1 MAKPPGPISRR
12 RALQG
17 AGALAAL
24 PSLVF
29 AQTSA
34 AARPRLMQ
42 GVQSGDPGSDGV
54 TLWSR
59 ADRPSRMIVEYA
71 TTESFST
78 TRRIEGPLA
87 VEATGFT
94 SRLRLGDLPPG
105 QTIFYRVAYA
115 DPSVAGATSDWVQG
129 RFRTPPATA
138 SDVSFVWSADT
149 VGQGWGINPDI
160 GGMTIYEAMRLLAPD
175 FFVHCGDTIYAD
187 DPLAAEKKLPDG
199 RIWKNITTDAKS
211 KVAESQAEFRG
222 NHLYNFLDANL
233 RRFNAEVPMIALW
246 DDHDVVDNWYREK
259 HLEEDSRYR
268 EKNVSVLARRAER
281 AFREFMPLADGL
293 DGPMRLYRKFSFGP
307 RLDLFRLDMRSFR
320 AANGPNRQEVAGKDT
335 AFLGLEQVGWLK
347 QALKSSTATW
357 KIIAADM
364 PLGLVVYDDWR
375 RKSGFEAVANAD
387 DGPPLGRE
395 LEIAGLLSFIRRE
408 DIRNVHWIT
417 ADVHYPATHR
427 YDPARAAFGD
437 FTPFYEF
444 VSGPLCA
451 GGFGPNALDGTFG
464 PQIVFQKVPPPG
476 RFDLS
481 PLEGSCHF
489 GHVKIDGRS
498 GVMTVSHRDA
508 SGKVIH
514 SLELMPS

>member
-1 MAKPPGPISRR
+1 MVKRPGPISRR

-24 PSLVF
+24 PSRVF
-29 AQTSA
+29 AQTAA
-34 AARPRLMQ
+34 AARPRLLQ
-42 GVQSGDPGSDGV
+42 GVQSGDVGGNGA

-59 ADRPSRMIVEYA
+59 ADRPARMIAEYA
-71 TTESFST
+71 TTESFT
-78 TRRIEGPLA
+78 DARRIEGPFAL
-87 VEATGFT
+87 EATGFT
-94 SRLRLGDLPPG
+94 SRLRLDGLPPA
-105 QTIFYRVAYA
+105 QTIFYRIAYA
-115 DPSVAGATSDWVQG
+115 DLSDANATSDWVQG
-129 RFRTPPATA
+129 SFRTPSPAEA
-138 SDVSFVWSADT
+138 DVSFVWSADT
-149 VGQGWGINPDI
+149 VGQGWGINPEI
-160 GGMTIYEAMRLLAPD
+160 GGMTIYEAMRSLAPD

-187 DPLAAEKKLPDG
+187 DPLAPEKTLPDG
-199 RIWKNITTDAKS
+199 RIWTNVMTEAKS
-211 KVAESQAEFRG
+211 RVAETLADFRG

-233 RRFNAEVPMIALW
+233 RRFNAEVPTIALW
-246 DDHDVVDNWYREK
+246 DDHDVLDNWYWQRRLDEDPRYGEK
-259 HLEEDSRYR
+259 D
-268 EKNVSVLARRAER
+268 VGVLAQRAER

-320 AANGPNRQEVAGKDT
+320 APNGPNRQEKAGSNT
-335 AFLGLEQVGWLK
+335 AFLGIEQIVWLK
-347 QALKSSTATW
+347 QTLKASTATW

-395 LEIAGLLSFIRRE
+395 LEIADLLSFIRRE

-427 YDPARAAFGD
+427 YDPGRAAFQD

-464 PQIVFQKVPPPG
+464 PQVMFQKVPPPG

-489 GHVKIDGRS
+489 GHVRIDGKS

-508 SGKVIH
+508 SGTVIH
-514 SLELMPS
+514 SLELMPF

>member
-1 MAKPPGPISRR
+1 MPKLRR
-12 RALQG
+12 RAVLG

-24 PSLVF
+24 PSRVF
-29 AQTSA
+29 AQTA
-34 AARPRLMQ
+34 TATRPRLLQ
-42 GVQSGDPGSDGV
+42 GVQSGDVGSAGA

-59 ADRPSRMIVEYA
+59 ADRPARLIAEVA
-71 TTESFST
+71 TTESFADA
-78 TRRIEGPLA
+78 RRIEGPLA
-87 VEATGFT
+87 LATTGFT
-94 SRLRLGDLPPG
+94 SRLRLDRLPPG
-105 QTIFYRVAYA
+105 QTIFYRIAFA
-115 DPSVAGATSDWVQG
+115 ALSDPNATSDWVQG
-129 RFRTPPATA
+129 RFRTPPPAGA
-138 SDVSFVWSADT
+138 DASFVWSADT
-149 VGQGWGINPDI
+149 VGQGWGINAEI
-160 GGMTIYEAMRLLAPD
+160 GGMTIYETMRSLAPD

-187 DPLAAEKKLPDG
+187 DPLAPEKQLPDG
-199 RIWKNITTDAKS
+199 RIWKNITTEAKS
-211 KVAESQAEFRG
+211 QVAETLADFRG
-222 NHLYNFLDANL
+222 NHLYNFLDTNL

-259 HLEEDSRYR
+259 RLDADPRYR
-268 EKNVSVLARRAER
+268 EKEVGVLAQRAER

-293 DGPMRLYRKFSFGP
+293 DGPLRLYRRFSFGP
-307 RLDLFRLDMRSFR
+307 RLDLFRVDMRSFR
-320 AANGPNRQEVAGKDT
+320 TPNGPNRQEKTGPDT
-335 AFLGLEQVGWLK
+335 AFLGVEQIIWLK
-347 QALKSSTATW
+347 QALKASTATW

-387 DGPPLGRE
+387 DGSPLGRE
-395 LEIAGLLSFIRRE
+395 LEIADLLSFIKRE

-427 YDPARAAFGD
+427 YDPARAAFQD

-464 PQIVFQKVPPPG
+464 PQVVFQKVPPPG

-489 GHVKIDGRS
+489 GHVKIDGKS

-508 SGKVIH
+508 AGAVIH
-514 SLELMPS
+514 SLDLVPS

>member
-1 MAKPPGPISRR
+1 
-12 RALQG
+12 LQG

-24 PSLVF
+24 PSRVF
-29 AQTSA
+29 AQTAA

-42 GVQSGDPGSDGV
+42 GVQSGDVGSNGV

-59 ADRPSRMIVEYA
+59 ADRPARMIVEYA
-71 TTESFST
+71 TTESFT
-78 TRRIEGPLA
+78 DARRIEGPLA
-87 VEATGFT
+87 LEGTGFT

-105 QTIFYRVAYA
+105 QTIFYRIAYA
-115 DPSVAGATSDWVQG
+115 DQADASATSDWMRG
-129 RFRTPPATA
+129 RFRTPSAA
-138 SDVSFVWSADT
+138 AGDVSFVWSADT

-160 GGMTIYEAMRLLAPD
+160 GGMTIYEAMRSLAPD

-187 DPLAAEKKLPDG
+187 DPLASEKKLPDG
-199 RIWKNITTDAKS
+199 RLWKNLTTEAKS
-211 KVAESQAEFRG
+211 KVAETLAEFRG

-233 RRFNAEVPMIALW
+233 RRFNAEVPTIALW

-259 HLEEDSRYR
+259 RLDGDPRYR
-268 EKNVSVLARRAER
+268 EKDVGVLARRAER

-293 DGPMRLYRKFSFGP
+293 DGPIRLYRKFSFGP

-320 AANGPNRQEVAGKDT
+320 APNGPNRQDVAGPE
-335 AFLGLEQVGWLK
+335 AALLGVEQVRWLK
-347 QALKSSTATW
+347 QAIKASTATW

-364 PLGLVVYDDWR
+364 PVGLVVYDDWR
-375 RKSGFEAVANAD
+375 RKSGFEAVANAEH
-387 DGPPLGRE
+387 GPPLGRE
-395 LEIAGLLSFIRRE
+395 LEIAGLLSFLKRE
-408 DIRNVHWIT
+408 DVRNVHWIT

-427 YDPARAAFGD
+427 YDPARAAFRD

-464 PQIVFQKVPPPG
+464 PQVVFQKVPPPG

-489 GHVKIDGRS
+489 GHVGIDGKS

-514 SLELMPS
+514 SLELVPS

>member
-1 MAKPPGPISRR
+1 MSKLRR
-12 RALQG
+12 RAMLG

-24 PSLVF
+24 PLPGL
-29 AQTSA
+29 AQSA
-34 AARPRLMQ
+34 STRPRLLQ
-42 GVQSGDPGSDGV
+42 GVQAGDVGSEGA

-59 ADRPSRMIVEYA
+59 ADRPARMIVEYA
-71 TTESFST
+71 TVESFAGA
-78 TRRIEGPLA
+78 RRLTGPFA
-87 VEATGFT
+87 FEETDFT
-94 SRLRLGDLPPG
+94 SRLRLGSLPAG
-105 QTIFYRVAYA
+105 QTIFYRIAYA
-115 DPSVAGATSDWVQG
+115 CLADETVRSDWVQG
-129 RFRTPPATA
+129 RFRTPPTTA

-149 VGQGWGINPDI
+149 VGQGWGINPDL
-160 GGMTIYEAMRLLAPD
+160 GGMTIYETMRSLAPD

-187 DPLAAEKKLPDG
+187 DPLSPEKKLPDG
-199 RIWKNITTDAKS
+199 RIWKNLVTPAKS
-211 KVAESQAEFRG
+211 KVAETLAEFRG
-222 NHLYNFLDANL
+222 NHLYNFLDDNL
-233 RRFNAEVPMIALW
+233 RRFNAEVPMMALW
-246 DDHDVVDNWYREK
+246 DDHDVIDNWSWEK
-259 HLEEDSRYR
+259 RLDDDPRYR
-268 EKNVSVLARRAER
+268 EKGAGILARHGQR
-281 AFREFMPLADGL
+281 AFREFMPLADGP
-293 DGPMRLYRKFSFGP
+293 DGPMRLFRKFSLGP

-320 AANGPNRQEVAGKDT
+320 APNGANLQPAPGLDT
-335 AFLGLEQVGWLK
+335 AFLGIEQVSWLK
-347 QALKSSTATW
+347 QELKASRATW
-357 KIIAADM
+357 KIVAADM

-387 DGPPLGRE
+387 NGAPLGRE
-395 LEIAGLLSFIRRE
+395 LEIAGLLSFLRRE

-427 YDPARAAFGD
+427 YDPARAAFSD

-464 PQIVFQKVPPPG
+464 PEVIFQKVPPAG

-508 SGKVIH
+508 TGVVIH
-514 SLELMPS
+514 SLDLAPS

>member
-1 MAKPPGPISRR
+1 M
-12 RALQG
+12 L
-17 AGALAAL
+17 
-24 PSLVF
+24 
-29 AQTSA
+29 
-34 AARPRLMQ
+34 Q
-42 GVQSGDPGSDGV
+42 GVQAGDIGGDGA

-59 ADRPSRMIVEYA
+59 ADRPARMIIEHA
-71 TTESFST
+71 TTESFASA
-78 TRRIEGPLA
+78 TRVQGPTAL
-87 VEATGFT
+87 EATDYT
-94 SRLRLGDLPPG
+94 SRLRLAGLPPG
-105 QTIFYRVAYA
+105 QTIFYRIAYA
-115 DPSVAGATSDWVQG
+115 DLANDAAISEWVTG
-129 RFRTPPATA
+129 RFRTPATTA
-138 SDVSFVWSADT
+138 DDASFVWSADT

-160 GGMTIYEAMRLLAPD
+160 GGMTIYETMRSLAPD

-187 DPLAAEKKLPDG
+187 DPLLPEKNLPDG
-199 RIWKNITTDAKS
+199 RVWKNLTTEAKS
-211 KVAESQAEFRG
+211 KVAETLTDFRG

-259 HLEEDSRYR
+259 RLDEDLRYR
-268 EKNVSVLARRAER
+268 EKDVGLLARHAER

-320 AANGPNRQEVAGKDT
+320 APNGANRQEATGPET
-335 AFLGLEQVGWLK
+335 AFLGLEQVAWLK
-347 QALKSSTATW
+347 QALKGSTATW

-364 PLGLVVYDDWR
+364 PLGLVIYDDWR
-375 RKSGFEAVANAD
+375 RKAGFEAVANAD
-387 DGPPLGRE
+387 NGAPLGRE
-395 LEIAGLLSFIRRE
+395 LEIAGLLAFIKRE
-408 DIRNVHWIT
+408 AIRNVHWIT

-427 YDPARAAFGD
+427 YDPARAAFHD
-437 FTPFYEF
+437 FSPFYEF

-464 PQIVFQKVPPPG
+464 PQVVFQKVPPPG

-489 GHVKIDGRS
+489 GHVEIDGKS

-508 SGKVIH
+508 SGAVIH
-514 SLELMPS
+514 SLELTPS

>member
-1 MAKPPGPISRR
+1 
-12 RALQG
+12 LQG

-24 PSLVF
+24 PSRVF
-29 AQTSA
+29 AQTA
-34 AARPRLMQ
+34 GAARPRLLQ
-42 GVQSGDPGSDGV
+42 GVQSGDVASAGA

-59 ADRPSRMIVEYA
+59 ADRPARMIAEYA
-71 TTESFST
+71 TTESFT
-78 TRRIEGPLA
+78 DARRIEGPLA
-87 VEATGFT
+87 LEATGFT
-94 SRLRLGDLPPG
+94 SRLHLDGLPPG
-105 QTIFYRVAYA
+105 QTLFYRIAYA
-115 DPSVAGATSDWVQG
+115 DLSDVNATSDWVQG
-129 RFRTPPATA
+129 RFRTPSSAEA
-138 SDVSFVWSADT
+138 DVSFVWSADT
-149 VGQGWGINPDI
+149 VGQGWGINPEI
-160 GGMTIYEAMRLLAPD
+160 GGMTIYETMRSLAPD

-187 DPLAAEKKLPDG
+187 DPLAPEKTLPDG
-199 RIWKNITTDAKS
+199 RIWKNVMTEAKS
-211 KVAESQAEFRG
+211 RVAQTVADFRG

-233 RRFNAEVPMIALW
+233 RRFNAEVPTIALW
-246 DDHDVVDNWYREK
+246 DDHDVLDNWYWERRLDEDPRYGEK
-259 HLEEDSRYR
+259 D
-268 EKNVSVLARRAER
+268 VGVLARRAER

-307 RLDLFRLDMRSFR
+307 CLDLFRLDMRSFR
-320 AANGPNRQEVAGKDT
+320 APNGPNRQEKAGSNA
-335 AFLGLEQVGWLK
+335 AFLGIEQSMWLK
-347 QALKSSTATW
+347 QALKASAARW

-395 LEIAGLLSFIRRE
+395 LEIADLLSFIRRE

-427 YDPARAAFGD
+427 YDPERAAFQD
-437 FTPFYEF
+437 FRPFYEF

-464 PQIVFQKVPPPG
+464 PHVVFQKVPPPG

-489 GHVKIDGRS
+489 GHVTIDGKS

-508 SGKVIH
+508 SGAVIH
-514 SLELMPS
+514 SLDLAPS

>member
-1 MAKPPGPISRR
+1 M
-12 RALQG
+12 LG
-17 AGALAAL
+17 AGALATL
-24 PSLVF
+24 PFRVS
-29 AQTSA
+29 AQTAA

-42 GVQSGDPGSDGV
+42 GVQSGDVGSDGA

-59 ADRPSRMIVEYA
+59 ADRPARMIVEYA
-71 TTESFST
+71 TTESFAAG
-78 TRRIEGPLA
+78 RRIEGPLA
-87 VEATGFT
+87 SEGTGFT
-94 SRLRLGDLPPG
+94 SRLRLDDLPPG
-105 QTIFYRVAYA
+105 QTIFYRIAYA
-115 DPSVAGATSDWVQG
+115 DQADASATSDWIRG
-129 RFRTPPATA
+129 RFRTPSATA
-138 SDVSFVWSADT
+138 ADVSFVWSADT
-149 VGQGWGINPDI
+149 IGQGWGINPDI
-160 GGMTIYEAMRLLAPD
+160 GGMTIYEAMRSLAPD

-187 DPLAAEKKLPDG
+187 DPLASERKLPDG
-199 RIWKNITTDAKS
+199 RIWRNLTTEAKS
-211 KVAESQAEFRG
+211 KVAETLAEFRG

-233 RRFNAEVPMIALW
+233 RRFNAEVPTIALW
-246 DDHDVVDNWYREK
+246 DDHEVVDNWYREK
-259 HLEEDSRYR
+259 RLDGDPRYR
-268 EKNVSVLARRAER
+268 EKDVGVLARRAER

-320 AANGPNRQEVAGKDT
+320 APNGPNRQDVAGPDAT
-335 AFLGLEQVGWLK
+335 LLGLEQVRWLK
-347 QALKSSTATW
+347 QALKASTATW

-364 PLGLVVYDDWR
+364 PVGLVVYDDWR
-375 RKSGFEAVANAD
+375 RKSGFEAVANAE

-395 LEIAGLLSFIRRE
+395 LEIAGLLSFLKRE
-408 DIRNVHWIT
+408 DVRNVHWIT

-427 YDPARAAFGD
+427 YDPARAAFRD

-464 PQIVFQKVPPPG
+464 PQVVFQKVPPPG

-489 GHVKIDGRS
+489 GHVSIDGKS

-508 SGKVIH
+508 RGAVIY
-514 SLELMPS
+514 SLELIPM

>member
-1 MAKPPGPISRR
+1 MSKLRR
-12 RALQG
+12 RAILG
-17 AGALAAL
+17 AGALATL
-24 PSLVF
+24 PHRIF
-29 AQTSA
+29 AQTAA
-34 AARPRLMQ
+34 AARPRLLQ
-42 GVQSGDPGSDGV
+42 GVQSGDVGGDSA

-59 ADRPSRMIVEYA
+59 ADRPARMIVEYA
-71 TTESFST
+71 TTESFAGA
-78 TRRIEGPLA
+78 TRLQGPMAL
-87 VEATGFT
+87 EATDFT
-94 SRLRLGDLPPG
+94 SRVRLNGLPPG
-105 QTIFYRVAYA
+105 QTIFYRISFA
-115 DPSVAGATSDWVQG
+115 DDGATSDWVSG
-129 RFRTPPATA
+129 RFRTPSATKG
-138 SDVSFVWSADT
+138 DVRFVWSADT
-149 VGQGWGINPDI
+149 AGQGWGINPEI
-160 GGMTIYEAMRLLAPD
+160 GGMTIYETMRSLAPD

-199 RIWKNITTDAKS
+199 RLWKNLTTEAKS
-211 KVAESQAEFRG
+211 KVAETLADFRG
-222 NHLYNFLDANL
+222 NHLYNFLDDNL

-246 DDHDVVDNWYREK
+246 DDHDVIDNWHWEK
-259 HLEEDSRYR
+259 RLDEDPRYR
-268 EKNVSVLARRAER
+268 EKSAGVLARKAER

-293 DGPMRLYRKFSFGP
+293 DGTMRLFRKFSFGP
-307 RLDLFRLDMRSFR
+307 QLDVFRLDMRSFR
-320 AANGPNRQEVAGKDT
+320 APNGPNRQEVAGIDT
-335 AFLGLEQVGWLK
+335 AILGLEQVAWLK
-347 QALKSSTATW
+347 QALKTSTATW
-357 KIIAADM
+357 KIVASDM

-395 LEIAGLLSFIRRE
+395 LEIASLLSFLKRE

-427 YDPARAAFGD
+427 YDPARAAFPD

-451 GGFGPNALDGTFG
+451 GGFGPNTLDGTFG
-464 PQIVFQKVPPPG
+464 PQVIFQKVPPTG

-508 SGKVIH
+508 GGTIIH
-514 SLELMPS
+514 SLDVVPS

>member
-1 MAKPPGPISRR
+1 M
-12 RALQG
+12 LG
-17 AGALAAL
+17 AGAFATL
-24 PSLVF
+24 PHRVF
-29 AQTSA
+29 AQTGSA
-34 AARPRLMQ
+34 SRPRLLQ
-42 GVQSGDPGSDGV
+42 GVQTGDVGGDGA

-59 ADRPSRMIVEYA
+59 SDRPARMIVEYA
-71 TTESFST
+71 TTESFAGA
-78 TRRIEGPLA
+78 TRLHGPTA
-87 VEATGFT
+87 FDETGYT
-94 SRLRLGDLPPG
+94 SRLRLTGLPQG
-105 QTIFYRVAYA
+105 QTVFYRIAYENLA
-115 DPSVAGATSDWVQG
+115 DNNATSDWVTG
-129 RFRTPPATA
+129 RFRTPSAIQ
-138 SDVSFVWSADT
+138 SDLSFVWSADT
-149 VGQGWGINPDI
+149 VGQGWGINPEV
-160 GGMTIYEAMRLLAPD
+160 GGMTIYETMRSLAPD

-187 DPLAAEKKLPDG
+187 DPLSPEKKLPDG
-199 RIWKNITTDAKS
+199 RIWKNVTTEAKS
-211 KVAESQAEFRG
+211 KVAETLADFRG
-222 NHLYNFLDANL
+222 NHLYNFLDHNL

-246 DDHDVVDNWYREK
+246 DDHDVLDNWYWERR
-259 HLEEDSRYR
+259 LDEDPRYR
-268 EKNVSVLARRAER
+268 EKSVGVLAQKAER

-293 DGPMRLYRKFSFGP
+293 DGTMRLFRKFSFGP

-320 AANGPNRQEVAGKDT
+320 APNGPNRQASAGLNT
-335 AFLGLEQVGWLK
+335 AFLGIEQIIWLK
-347 QALKSSTATW
+347 QALKASTATW
-357 KIIAADM
+357 KIVAADM

-387 DGPPLGRE
+387 NGPPLGRE
-395 LEIAGLLSFIRRE
+395 LEVADLLAFIKRE

-427 YDPARAAFGD
+427 YDPARAAFAD

-464 PQIVFQKVPPPG
+464 PQVVFQKVPPTG

-508 SGKVIH
+508 TGAVIH
-514 SLELMPS
+514 SLDLAPAQD

>member
-1 MAKPPGPISRR
+1 M
-12 RALQG
+12 LG
-17 AGALAAL
+17 AGAAAL
-24 PSLVF
+24 PFRVF
-29 AQTSA
+29 AQTAA
-34 AARPRLMQ
+34 AARPRLLQ
-42 GVQSGDPGSDGV
+42 GVQSGDVGSAGA

-59 ADRPSRMIVEYA
+59 ADRPARMIADYA
-71 TTESFST
+71 TTESFT
-78 TRRIEGPLA
+78 DARRIEGPLA
-87 VEATGFT
+87 LEATGFT
-94 SRLRLGDLPPG
+94 SRLRLDGLPAG
-105 QTIFYRVAYA
+105 QTIFYRIAYGDLS
-115 DPSVAGATSDWVQG
+115 DPNATSDWVQG
-129 RFRTPPATA
+129 RFRTPPPAEA
-138 SDVSFVWSADT
+138 DASFVWSADT
-149 VGQGWGINPDI
+149 VGQGWGINPEI
-160 GGMTIYEAMRLLAPD
+160 GGMTIYEAMRSLAPD

-187 DPLAAEKKLPDG
+187 DPLAPEKALPDG
-199 RIWKNITTDAKS
+199 RLWKNVMTEAKS
-211 KVAESQAEFRG
+211 RVAQTLADFRG

-233 RRFNAEVPMIALW
+233 RRFNAEVPTIALW
-246 DDHDVVDNWYREK
+246 DDHDVLDNWYWERRLDEDPRYGEK
-259 HLEEDSRYR
+259 D
-268 EKNVSVLARRAER
+268 VGVLARRAER

-293 DGPMRLYRKFSFGP
+293 DGPMRLYRRFSFGP

-320 AANGPNRQEVAGKDT
+320 APNGPNRQEKTGSNT
-335 AFLGLEQVGWLK
+335 AFLGIEQIVWLK
-347 QALKSSTATW
+347 QALKASTATW

-395 LEIAGLLSFIRRE
+395 LEIADLLSFIRRE

-427 YDPARAAFGD
+427 YDPGRAAFQD

-464 PQIVFQKVPPPG
+464 PQVVFQKVPPPG

-489 GHVKIDGRS
+489 GHVRIDGRS

-508 SGKVIH
+508 SGAVIH
-514 SLELMPS
+514 SLELAPM

>member
-1 MAKPPGPISRR
+1 MLKPRR
-12 RALQG
+12 RAVLG
-17 AGALAAL
+17 AAAFAAL
-24 PSLVF
+24 PFPVF
-29 AQTSA
+29 AQTAA
-34 AARPRLMQ
+34 AARPRLLQ
-42 GVQSGDPGSDGV
+42 GVQSGDVSGNGA

-59 ADRPSRMIVEYA
+59 ADRPARMIAEYA
-71 TTESFST
+71 TTETFT
-78 TRRIEGPLA
+78 DARRLEGPVAL
-87 VEATGFT
+87 EASGFT
-94 SRLRLGDLPPG
+94 SRLRLDGLPPG
-105 QTIFYRVAYA
+105 QTIFYRIAYA
-115 DPSVAGATSDWVQG
+115 DLSDVHATSDWVQG
-129 RFRTPPATA
+129 RFRTPPSTET
-138 SDVSFVWSADT
+138 DISFVWSADT
-149 VGQGWGINPDI
+149 VGQGWGINPDT
-160 GGMTIYEAMRLLAPD
+160 GGMTIYETMRSLAPA

-187 DPLAAEKKLPDG
+187 DPLASEKKLPDG
-199 RIWKNITTDAKS
+199 RIWKNVVTEAKS
-211 KVAESQAEFRG
+211 KVAETLAAFRG
-222 NHLYNFLDANL
+222 NHLYNLLDANL
-233 RRFNAEVPMIALW
+233 RRFNAEVPTIALW
-246 DDHDVVDNWYREK
+246 DDHEVVDNWYREK
-259 HLEEDSRYR
+259 RLDADQRYD
-268 EKNVSVLARRAER
+268 EKDVGVLARYAER

-293 DGPMRLYRKFSFGP
+293 DGPMRLYRRFSFGP

-320 AANGPNRQEVAGKDT
+320 APNGPNRQEAPGANT
-335 AFLGLEQVGWLK
+335 AFLGIEQVAWLK

-375 RKSGFEAVANAD
+375 RKAGFEAVANAD

-395 LEIAGLLSFIRRE
+395 LEIAGLLAFIKRE

-427 YDPARAAFGD
+427 YDPGRAAFQD

-464 PQIVFQKVPPPG
+464 PQVVFQKVPPPG

-489 GHVKIDGRS
+489 GHVRIDGKS

-508 SGKVIH
+508 GGAVIH
-514 SLELMPS
+514 SLDLVPL

>member
-1 MAKPPGPISRR
+1 MK
-12 RALQG
+12 G

-24 PSLVF
+24 PSRVF

-42 GVQSGDPGSDGV
+42 GVQSGDISIDGV

-59 ADRPSRMIVEYA
+59 SDRAARMIVEYA
-71 TTESFST
+71 TTERFT
-78 TRRIEGPLA
+78 DARRIEGPLA
-87 VEATGFT
+87 LEAAGFT
-94 SRLRLGDLPPG
+94 SRLRLGELPPG

-115 DPSVAGATSDWVQG
+115 DPAIAGATSDWVQG
-129 RFRTPPATA
+129 RFRTPLAA
-138 SDVSFVWSADT
+138 AADVSFVWSADT

-160 GGMTIYEAMRLLAPD
+160 GGMTIYKTMRSLAPD

-187 DPLAAEKKLPDG
+187 DPLASEKKLPDG
-199 RIWKNITTDAKS
+199 RLWKNLVTDAKS
-211 KVAESQAEFRG
+211 KVAETLDEFRG

-233 RRFNAEVPMIALW
+233 RHFNAEVPMIALW

-259 HLEEDSRYR
+259 RLDEDPRYR
-268 EKNVSVLARRAER
+268 EKSVGVLAQRAER
-281 AFREFMPLADGL
+281 AFREFMPLAGGL

-320 AANGPNRQEVAGKDT
+320 AANGPNRQEGADKDT

-364 PLGLVVYDDWR
+364 PLGLVVFDDWR
-375 RKSGFEAVANAD
+375 RKSGFEAVANSD

-427 YDPARAAFGD
+427 YDPARAAFQD

-464 PQIVFQKVPPPG
+464 PQVIFQKVPPPG

-489 GHVKIDGRS
+489 GHVRIDGRS

-508 SGKVIH
+508 SATVIH
-514 SLELMPS
+514 SLELVPS

>member
-1 MAKPPGPISRR
+1 MSRLSR
-12 RALQG
+12 RALLG

-24 PSLVF
+24 PSRVF
-29 AQTSA
+29 AQMA
-34 AARPRLMQ
+34 KAARPRLTQ
-42 GVQSGDPGSDGV
+42 GVQTGDVGSDGV

-59 ADRPSRMIVEYA
+59 ADRPARMIVEHA
-71 TTESFST
+71 TKESFT
-78 TRRIEGPLA
+78 GARRIEGPLA
-87 VEATGFT
+87 LEATGFT
-94 SRLRLGDLPPG
+94 SRVRLGDLPAG
-105 QTIFYRVAYA
+105 QTIFYRIAFA
-115 DPSVAGATSDWVQG
+115 DPAVVGVVSDWVHG
-129 RFRTPPATA
+129 RFRTPATTA
-138 SDVSFVWSADT
+138 ADVSFVWSADT

-160 GGMTIYEAMRLLAPD
+160 GGMTIYETMRSLAPD

-187 DPLAAEKKLPDG
+187 DPLPSEKKLPDG
-199 RIWKNITTDAKS
+199 RLWRNLTTEAKS
-211 KVAESQAEFRG
+211 KVAETLDDYRG

-233 RRFNAEVPMIALW
+233 RRFNAEVPTIALW

-259 HLEEDSRYR
+259 RLDDDPRYR
-268 EKNVSVLARRAER
+268 EKEVGVLARHAER
-281 AFREFMPLADGL
+281 AFREFMPLADGV

-320 AANGPNRQEVAGKDT
+320 APNGLNRQQAIGPQTV
-335 AFLGLEQVGWLK
+335 FLGLEQVAWLK
-347 QALKSSTATW
+347 QALKGSTATW

-387 DGPPLGRE
+387 DGAPLGRE
-395 LEIAGLLSFIRRE
+395 LEIAGLLAFIKRE
-408 DIRNVHWIT
+408 GIRNVHWIT
-417 ADVHYPATHR
+417 ADVHYPATHL
-427 YDPARAAFGD
+427 YDPARAAFQD

-464 PQIVFQKVPPPG
+464 PQVVFQKVPPPG

-489 GHVKIDGRS
+489 GHVRIDGKS
-498 GVMTVSHRDA
+498 GVMTVSHRDTDGA
-508 SGKVIH
+508 VIH
-514 SLELMPS
+514 TLDVVPS